1 MGETYQGLGL
11 QPKKTTP
18 YHPPANITVGHF
30 NLMAYA
36 AKLDPVEE
44 VNKLVASYRNTPHS
58 VIGQKP
64 SKLMFNR
71 LSSTSKGKHHKEAR
85 RNDREAKRKMKERY
99 DRKHQTRVVK
109 FSPGDW
115 ATSST
120 RGPWEP
126 TPFQIIKVV
135 HNRARGKKEQ
145 RTRDRSGWK
154 LLVQR
159 PRKPA
164 TTPRDQQ
171 SAGTPAQP
179 PFWITPGKMTTTTT
193 GHVRAP
199 NRPRG
204 ISSFRNRSEI
214 SKLQKS
220 YSEKCLRR
228 RFFL

>member
-1 MGETYQGLGL
+1 MGETYQDLGL

-44 VNKLVASYRNTPHS
+44 VNKVVASYRNTPHS

-64 SKLMFNR
+64 LKLMFNR

-135 HNRARGKKEQ
+135 HNRAKGKKET
-145 RTRDRSGWK
+145 RTRDREIAGAKTEETGNDATGPAISRDPSTTTILDNTWEDDDDDY
-154 LLVQR
+154 R
-159 PRKPA
+159 PCPCTKS
-164 TTPRDQQ
+164 TMRDQQ
-171 SAGTPAQP
+171 LQEQVRN
-179 PFWITPGKMTTTTT
+179 FKITE
-193 GHVRAP
+193 V
-199 NRPRG
+199 
-204 ISSFRNRSEI
+204 I
-214 SKLQKS
+214 
-220 YSEKCLRR
+220 
-228 RFFL
+228 